1 MKKYKRNKKIKKSKK
16 YQRYT
21 SLKPKSLKKIRKQT
35 KTTREKGGTP
45 QKKIR
50 IPQKHHHPKK
60 IPLKKRDDQPQVR

>member
-35 KTTREKGGTP
+35 KTTREQGGTP
-45 QKKIR
+45 QKKLEFLRNTTTRRKFPSRRETINHR
-50 IPQKHHHPKK
+50 
-60 IPLKKRDDQPQVR
+60 